1 MDSLFT
7 QDDQA
12 PVTPFSSYTPRV
24 AIVTGGAQGLG
35 YAISNRLA
43 DDGIDIAVN
52 DIASKQ
58 DQINSVVE
66 ELRKKGRRAIAV
78 PGDVSSEADVIA
90 ITEKTVKELGSVDI
104 MVANAGIARLCS
116 FLQTSV
122 DTYDSVLGINARGV
136 FMCFKYAA
144 LQMIKQGRGGRLIAA
159 SSIMG
164 KQGSQNLTAYCASKF
179 AVRGIVQT
187 AAIELRRHGITVNAY
202 APGRI
207 QTGISTG
214 VAVDTKQRD
223 LVLGLLANAPN
234 GEPENVASLVSY
246 LAKPESHFING
257 QAITADGGF
266 RFD

>member
-43 DDGIDIAVN
+43 DDGIDIA
-52 DIASKQ
+52 
-58 DQINSVVE
+58 INSVVE

-78 PGDVSSEADVIA
+78 PGDVSSETDVIA
-90 ITEKTVKELGSVDI
+90 IIEKT

-122 DTYDSVLGINARGV
+122 DTYDSVLGINARGA
-136 FMCFKYAA
+136 FMCFKCAA

-164 KQGSQNLTAYCASKF
+164 KQGSQNLTAYCASRF

-207 QTGISTG
+207 PTGICS
-214 VAVDTKQRD
+214 
-223 LVLGLLANAPN
+223 
-234 GEPENVASLVSY
+234 
-246 LAKPESHFING
+246 
-257 QAITADGGF
+257 
-266 RFD
+266 